1 MSIFD
6 IQDILFDIYD
16 NDNDKNKSQESISII
31 SNNKKINHDT
41 NVNNIT
47 TPINKVSN
55 FQDFSKK
62 ANCYIL

>member
-31 SNNKKINHDT
+31 SNNKKIKHDT
-41 NVNNIT
+41 NVNNILHL
-47 TPINKVSN
+47 
-55 FQDFSKK
+55 F
-62 ANCYIL
+62 